1 VVDELAVHPRPFGRV
16 LAEDLSPW
24 LPLRLYNLPVFN
36 RFFLLLRFFF
46 LDLVS
51 FELFFLEELL
61 FLEVLLEK
69 QFDLLTQNG
78 VIDLDPVDH
87 SVRLSY

>member
-1 VVDELAVHPRPFGRV
+1 MVDELAVHPRPFGRV

-24 LPLRLYNLPVFN
+24 LHLRLYNLPVFN

-46 LDLVS
+46 LDLLS
-51 FELFFLEELL
+51 FEPFFLEELL
-61 FLEVLLEK
+61 FLEVPLEK

-78 VIDLDPVDH
+78 VIDLHPVDH